1 MKPISIVGVILIAL
15 GVLALIYQGIT
26 YTKRDTI
33 VDLGPIH
40 ATAEHQKTVPVSPIV
55 GIVAVAAGAALLIAG
70 ARKS

>member
-55 GIVAVAAGAALLIAG
+55 GIVAVAAGAALLMAG